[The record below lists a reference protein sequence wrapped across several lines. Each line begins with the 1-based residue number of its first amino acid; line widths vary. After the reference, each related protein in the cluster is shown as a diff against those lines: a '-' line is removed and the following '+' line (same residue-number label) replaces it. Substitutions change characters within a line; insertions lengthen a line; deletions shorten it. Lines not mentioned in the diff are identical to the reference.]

1 MSLSAARWLPPDP
14 AHAPRVVG
22 VIQAREH
29 VLVAGILRRLL
40 GKSLSQPEPPLAQVC
55 LQA

>member
-1 MSLSAARWLPPDP
+1 MSLSAARRLPPDP

-29 VLVAGILRRLL
+29 VLVAAILRRPL
-40 GKSLSQPEPPLAQVC
+40 GKSLWHPEPPLAQV
-55 LQA
+55 